1 VNKTSFAKHIDNLR
15 LVDEE
20 DIEAERKDFMNKTAS
35 LSKDEMGRL
44 LRSMGIAMKEF
55 DLKALIDAFDAD
67 GGEDDDDDYV
77 YDGEDDDD
85 HYVYDGEEEEEE
97 EEGDDNHHDY
107 DDWIV
112 MMMMIKLMIVVSSSV
127 SSAYDDNNSCLQFY
141 LISALLSS
149 SDGRVTL
156 SEFLDFTGPKRDRKG
171 M

>member
-1 VNKTSFAKHIDNLR
+1 MKILKPGLDYRLTFVEFVNKTSFAKHIDNLR

-67 GGEDDDDDYV
+67 GGEDDDDDDDDYV

-85 HYVYDGEEEEEE
+85 E
-97 EEGDDNHHDY
+97 EEGDDDNH
-107 DDWIV
+107 DDDDLIV
-112 MMMMIKLMIVVSSSV
+112 MMMMIKLMIVV
-127 SSAYDDNNSCLQFY
+127 
-141 LISALLSS
+141 
-149 SDGRVTL
+149 
-156 SEFLDFTGPKRDRKG
+156 
-171 M
+171 

>member
-1 VNKTSFAKHIDNLR
+1 MKILKPGLDYRLTFIEFVNKTSFAKHIDNLR

-67 GGEDDDDDYV
+67 GGEDDDDDDYV

-85 HYVYDGEEEEEE
+85 DDDYVYDL
-97 EEGDDNHHDY
+97 
-107 DDWIV
+107 IV
-112 MMMMIKLMIVVSSSV
+112 MMIMIKLMIVVSSSV
-127 SSAYDDNNSCLQFY
+127 SSAYDDNNSCLQFIAFLFCY
-141 LISALLSS
+141 L
-149 SDGRVTL
+149 RQMV
-156 SEFLDFTGPKRDRKG
+156 E
-171 M
+171 

>member
-1 VNKTSFAKHIDNLR
+1 MKILKPGLDYRLTFVEFVNKTSFAKHVDNLR

-67 GGEDDDDDYV
+67 GGE
-77 YDGEDDDD
+77 GS
-85 HYVYDGEEEEEE
+85 
-97 EEGDDNHHDY
+97 
-107 DDWIV
+107 WRMIIV
-112 MMMMIKLMIVVSSSV
+112 RMMMVVSADRSHYWSHHHQYHQHTMILIV
-127 SSAYDDNNSCLQFY
+127 AHLSITFSAR
-141 LISALLSS
+141 LSS

>member
-67 GGEDDDDDYV
+67 GGEDDDDDDYDDYHYYYV
-77 YDGEDDDD
+77 YDGENN
-85 HYVYDGEEEEEE
+85 EE
-97 EEGDDNHHDY
+97 
-107 DDWIV
+107 
-112 MMMMIKLMIVVSSSV
+112 L
-127 SSAYDDNNSCLQFY
+127 
-141 LISALLSS
+141 
-149 SDGRVTL
+149 TL
-156 SEFLDFTGPKRDRKG
+156 FPNDQL
-171 M
+171 